1 MRTVS
6 QKVYGIIFGFSV
18 SVVMSTVMSFVLVI
32 LNVGFVEDFMI
43 VWIKSAGLGF
53 LVAFPVDFI
62 SIPLIQRLLTKH
74 LTVAA

>member
-53 LVAFPVDFI
+53 LVAFPVAFI

>member
-18 SVVMSTVMSFVLVI
+18 SVVMSTAMSFVLVI

-53 LVAFPVDFI
+53 LVAFPVASI
-62 SIPLIQRLLTKH
+62 SIPLIQRLLKKH